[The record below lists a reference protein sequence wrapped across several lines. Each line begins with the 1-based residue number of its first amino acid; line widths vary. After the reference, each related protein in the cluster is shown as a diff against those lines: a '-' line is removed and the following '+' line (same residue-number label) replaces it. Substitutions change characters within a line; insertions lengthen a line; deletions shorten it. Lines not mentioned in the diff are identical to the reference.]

1 MLWLDW
7 RLALVAIVWCPL
19 VPITSAY
26 YRRRIRNEEERV
38 RTKEGDM
45 TSLTQETISSIR
57 VVKAFGG
64 ERSALKRF
72 EEQTGE
78 MMNASVAVARLEAR
92 YSWAVG
98 VVSAVGLAAMI
109 GYGAYRVSAGALSAG
124 TLVVFIQYMRD
135 VQGPLN
141 TLARL
146 WAKLAKVMV
155 RVERLLEVFDER
167 PAVTVRPDA
176 QPAPPLRGHI
186 RYEGVSFAYDPAHP
200 VLQDVELEIQP
211 GQVVAVVGRRAPA
224 RARSRACSCACTTRT
239 GARARSTA
247 ATCATTSSTPASSR
261 SASCCRSRSS
271 SRRASAR
278 TSPTAGRP
286 RRGRRSTRRRAW
298 RACDE
303 FVARLP
309 EGYDTVVGERGTTL
323 SGGQRQR
330 IAIARALI
338 RDAPI
343 LILDEPTTGLD
354 AEVEETVLLALERL
368 MAGRTTL
375 VIAHKL
381 STIRRADCIYVIE
394 DGRIVESGHHTELA
408 AVGGRYAR
416 SLSLQ
421 GR

>member
-1 MLWLDW
+1 MRDYELDSYLEQIGVVLQESLLFQASIRENIAYGRPAATW
-7 RLALVAIVWCPL
+7 EEIHEAARLA
-19 VPITSAY
+19 
-26 YRRRIRNEEERV
+26 
-38 RTKEGDM
+38 
-45 TSLTQETISSIR
+45 
-57 VVKAFGG
+57 
-64 ERSALKRF
+64 
-72 EEQTGE
+72 
-78 MMNASVAVARLEAR
+78 
-92 YSWAVG
+92 
-98 VVSAVGLAAMI
+98 
-109 GYGAYRVSAGALSAG
+109 
-124 TLVVFIQYMRD
+124 
-135 VQGPLN
+135 
-141 TLARL
+141 
-146 WAKLAKVMV
+146 
-155 RVERLLEVFDER
+155 
-167 PAVTVRPDA
+167 
-176 QPAPPLRGHI
+176 
-186 RYEGVSFAYDPAHP
+186 
-200 VLQDVELEIQP
+200 
-211 GQVVAVVGRRAPA
+211 
-224 RARSRACSCACTTRT
+224 
-239 GARARSTA
+239 
-247 ATCATTSSTPASSR
+247 
-261 SASCCRSRSS
+261 
-271 SRRASAR
+271 
-278 TSPTAGRP
+278 
-286 RRGRRSTRRRAW
+286 
-298 RACDE
+298 ACDG